1 MTFEPVDD
9 DDVVEDVVRDGV
21 TLFVERPLITL
32 RVEDPILE
40 DALLFLYVLPMKAP
54 VCVVYFLGKVKVM
67 W

>member
-9 DDVVEDVVRDGV
+9 EDVVEDVVRDGV

-40 DALLFLYVLPMKAP
+40 GALLFLYVLPMKAP
-54 VCVVYFLGKVKVM
+54 VCCMCFVC
-67 W
+67 

>member
-9 DDVVEDVVRDGV
+9 EDVVEDVVRDGV

-54 VCVVYFLGKVKVM
+54 VCCVC
-67 W
+67 